1 MQTPTYK
8 ELLDAGCHFGHMKR
22 KWNPKMRQ
30 YIFTERKGIHVID
43 LNRTV
48 ECLEKAANALRQMAK
63 SGKRILF
70 VGTKKQA
77 RGIIEEAARK
87 VGMPF
92 VTDRWLGGM
101 MTNFA
106 TIRKSVRKMQTIER
120 MLNDGTLEN
129 ITKKE
134 RLVLSRKHEKLNRM
148 FGGIAQLNRLPNTLL
163 VVDVSHEHL
172 AIAEATRLGI
182 RTIGIVDTNSDPTVV
197 DFAIPANDDASKAI
211 SIIINYLTNAIQ
223 EGLEERKNMKD
234 ENKEDVKETA
244 DSE

>member
-8 ELLDAGCHFGHMKR
+8 DLLDAGCHFGHMKR
-22 KWNPKMRQ
+22 KWNPKMRP
-30 YIFTERKGIHVID
+30 YIFVERKGIHVID

-48 ECLEKAANALRQMAK
+48 ECLERAANALRSMAK
-63 SGKRILF
+63 SGKKILF

-77 RGIIEEAARK
+77 RNIVEDAARS

-106 TIRKSVRKMQTIER
+106 TIRKSVRKMQSIER

-148 FGGIAQLNRLPNTLL
+148 FGGIAQLNRLPNALL
-163 VVDVSHEHL
+163 VVDISHEHL

-182 RTIGIVDTNSDPTVV
+182 RTVGIVDTNSDPTIV
-197 DFAIPANDDASKAI
+197 DFAIPSNDDASKAI
-211 SIIINYLTNAIQ
+211 AIIVNYLTAAIQ
-223 EGLEERKNMKD
+223 EGLEERKNS
-234 ENKEDVKETA
+234 KEDTNEA
-244 DSE
+244 E

>member
-8 ELLDAGCHFGHMKR
+8 DLLDAGCHFGHMKR
-22 KWNPKMRQ
+22 KWNPKMRP
-30 YIFTERKGIHVID
+30 YIFVERKGIHVID

-48 ECLEKAANALRQMAK
+48 ECLERAANALRQMAK
-63 SGKRILF
+63 SGKKILF

-77 RGIIEEAARK
+77 RIIIEDAARS

-106 TIRKSVRKMQTIER
+106 TIRKSVRKMQNIER

-134 RLVLSRKHEKLNRM
+134 RLVLSRNHEKLNRM
-148 FGGIAQLNRLPNTLL
+148 FGGIAQLNKLPNTLL
-163 VVDVSHEHL
+163 VVDISHEHL

-182 RTIGIVDTNSDPTVV
+182 RTIGVVDTNSDPTIV
-197 DFAIPANDDASKAI
+197 DFAIPSNDDASKAI
-211 SIIINYLTNAIQ
+211 AIIVNYLADAIR
-223 EGLEERKNMKD
+223 EGLEERKNMK
-234 ENKEDVKETA
+234 EEATA
-244 DSE
+244 EAE

>member
-8 ELLDAGCHFGHMKR
+8 DLLDAGCHFGHMKR
-22 KWNPKMRQ
+22 KWNPKMRP
-30 YIFTERKGIHVID
+30 YIFVERKGIHVID

-48 ECLEKAANALRQMAK
+48 ECLERAANALRQMAK
-63 SGKRILF
+63 SGKKILF

-77 RGIIEEAARK
+77 RNIIEDAARS

-92 VTDRWLGGM
+92 VSDRWLGGM

-106 TIRKSVRKMQTIER
+106 TIRKSVRKMQNIER

-148 FGGIAQLNRLPNTLL
+148 FGGIAQLNKLPNTLL
-163 VVDVSHEHL
+163 VVDISHEHL

-197 DFAIPANDDASKAI
+197 DFAIPSNDDASKAI
-211 SIIINYLTNAIQ
+211 AIIINYLADAIR
-223 EGLEERKNMKD
+223 EGLEERKNMK
-234 ENKEDVKETA
+234 EEAPAEA
-244 DSE
+244 E

>member
-8 ELLDAGCHFGHMKR
+8 DLLDAGCHFGHMKR
-22 KWNPKMRQ
+22 KWNPKMRP
-30 YIFTERKGIHVID
+30 YIFVERKGIHVID

-48 ECLEKAANALRQMAK
+48 ECLERAASALRQMAK
-63 SGKRILF
+63 SGKKILF

-77 RGIIEEAARK
+77 RNIIEEAAK
-87 VGMPF
+87 SVGMPF
-92 VTDRWLGGM
+92 VSDRWLGGM

-106 TIRKSVRKMQTIER
+106 TIRKSVRKMQTIEK

-148 FGGIAQLNRLPNTLL
+148 FGGIAQLNKLPNTLL
-163 VVDVSHEHL
+163 VVDISHEHL
-172 AIAEATRLGI
+172 AVAEATRLGI

-197 DFAIPANDDASKAI
+197 DFAIPSNDDASKAI
-211 SIIINYLTNAIQ
+211 AIIVNYLAEAIR
-223 EGLEERKNMKD
+223 EGLEERKNMK
-234 ENKEDVKETA
+234 EEATTEA
-244 DSE
+244 E

>member
-8 ELLDAGCHFGHMKR
+8 DLLDAGCHFGHMKR
-22 KWNPKMRQ
+22 KWNPKMRP
-30 YIFTERKGIHVID
+30 YIFVERKGIHVID

-48 ECLEKAANALRQMAK
+48 ECLERAANALRQMAK
-63 SGKRILF
+63 SGKKILF

-77 RGIIEEAARK
+77 RIIIEDAARS

-106 TIRKSVRKMQTIER
+106 TIRKSVRKMQNIER

-148 FGGIAQLNRLPNTLL
+148 FGGIAQLNKLPNTLL
-163 VVDVSHEHL
+163 VVDISHEHL

-197 DFAIPANDDASKAI
+197 DFAIPSNDDASKAI
-211 SIIINYLTNAIQ
+211 AIIINYLADAIR
-223 EGLEERKNMKD
+223 EGLEERKNMK
-234 ENKEDVKETA
+234 EEATA
-244 DSE
+244 EAE

>member
-1 MQTPTYK
+1 
-8 ELLDAGCHFGHMKR
+8 MKR
-22 KWNPKMRQ
+22 KWNPKMRP
-30 YIFTERKGIHVID
+30 YIFVERKGIHVID

-48 ECLEKAANALRQMAK
+48 ECLERAANALRQMAK
-63 SGKRILF
+63 SGKKILF

-77 RGIIEEAARK
+77 RIIIEDAARS

-106 TIRKSVRKMQTIER
+106 TIRKSVRKMQNIER

-134 RLVLSRKHEKLNRM
+134 RLVLSRNHEKLNRM
-148 FGGIAQLNRLPNTLL
+148 FGGIAQLNKLPNTLL
-163 VVDVSHEHL
+163 VVDISHEHL

-182 RTIGIVDTNSDPTVV
+182 RTIGVVDTNSDPTIV
-197 DFAIPANDDASKAI
+197 DFAIPSNDDASKAI
-211 SIIINYLTNAIQ
+211 AIIVNYLADAIR
-223 EGLEERKNMKD
+223 EGLEERKNMK
-234 ENKEDVKETA
+234 EEAPAEA
-244 DSE
+244 E

>member
-8 ELLDAGCHFGHMKR
+8 DLLDAGCHFGHMKR
-22 KWNPKMRQ
+22 KWNPKMRP
-30 YIFTERKGIHVID
+30 YIFVERKGIHVID

-48 ECLEKAANALRQMAK
+48 ECLERAANALRQMAK
-63 SGKRILF
+63 SGKKILF

-77 RGIIEEAARK
+77 RIIIEDAARS

-106 TIRKSVRKMQTIER
+106 TIRKSVRKMQNIER

-148 FGGIAQLNRLPNTLL
+148 FGGIAQLNKLPNTLL
-163 VVDVSHEHL
+163 VVDISHEHL

-182 RTIGIVDTNSDPTVV
+182 RTIGVVDTNSDPTIV
-197 DFAIPANDDASKAI
+197 DFAIP
-211 SIIINYLTNAIQ
+211 
-223 EGLEERKNMKD
+223 
-234 ENKEDVKETA
+234 
-244 DSE
+244 

>member
-8 ELLDAGCHFGHMKR
+8 DLLDAGCHFGHMKR
-22 KWNPKMRQ
+22 KWNPKMRP
-30 YIFTERKGIHVID
+30 YIFVERKGIHVID

-48 ECLEKAANALRQMAK
+48 ECLERAANALRQMAK
-63 SGKRILF
+63 SGKKILF

-77 RGIIEEAARK
+77 RIIIEDAARS

-106 TIRKSVRKMQTIER
+106 TIRKSVRKMQNIER

-148 FGGIAQLNRLPNTLL
+148 FGGIAQLNKLPNTLL
-163 VVDVSHEHL
+163 VVDISHEHL

-182 RTIGIVDTNSDPTVV
+182 RTIGVVDTNSDPTIV
-197 DFAIPANDDASKAI
+197 DFAIPSNDDASKAI
-211 SIIINYLTNAIQ
+211 AIIVNYLADAIR
-223 EGLEERKNMKD
+223 EGLEERKNMK
-234 ENKEDVKETA
+234 EEATA
-244 DSE
+244 EAE

>member
-8 ELLDAGCHFGHMKR
+8 DLLDAGCHFGHMKR
-22 KWNPKMRQ
+22 KWNPKMRP
-30 YIFTERKGIHVID
+30 YIFVERKGIHVID

-48 ECLEKAANALRQMAK
+48 ECLERAANALRQMAK
-63 SGKRILF
+63 SGKKILF

-77 RGIIEEAARK
+77 RNIIEDAARS

-92 VTDRWLGGM
+92 VSDRWLGGM

-106 TIRKSVRKMQTIER
+106 TIRKSVRKMQNIER

-148 FGGIAQLNRLPNTLL
+148 FGGIAQLNKLPNTLL
-163 VVDVSHEHL
+163 VVDISHEHL

-197 DFAIPANDDASKAI
+197 DFAIPSNDDASKAI
-211 SIIINYLTNAIQ
+211 AIIINYLADAIR
-223 EGLEERKNMKD
+223 EGLEERKNMK
-234 ENKEDVKETA
+234 EEATA
-244 DSE
+244 EAE

>member
-8 ELLDAGCHFGHMKR
+8 DLLDAGCHFGHMKR
-22 KWNPKMRQ
+22 KWNPKMRP
-30 YIFTERKGIHVID
+30 YIFVERKGIHVID

-48 ECLEKAANALRQMAK
+48 ECLERAANALRQMAK
-63 SGKRILF
+63 SGKKILF

-77 RGIIEEAARK
+77 RNIIEDAARS

-92 VTDRWLGGM
+92 VSDRWLGGM

-106 TIRKSVRKMQTIER
+106 TIRKSVRKMQNIER

-134 RLVLSRKHEKLNRM
+134 RLVLTRKHEKLNRM
-148 FGGIAQLNRLPNTLL
+148 FGGISQLNKLPNTLL
-163 VVDVSHEHL
+163 VVDISHEHL

-182 RTIGIVDTNSDPTVV
+182 RTIGVVDTNSDPTIV
-197 DFAIPANDDASKAI
+197 DFAIPSNDDASKAI
-211 SIIINYLTNAIQ
+211 AIIINYLTEAIR
-223 EGLEERKNMKD
+223 EGLEERKNMK
-234 ENKEDVKETA
+234 EEAPAEA
-244 DSE
+244 E

>member
-30 YIFTERKGIHVID
+30 YIFMERKGIHVID

-48 ECLEKAANALRQMAK
+48 ECLERAGNALRQMAK
-63 SGKRILF
+63 SGKKILF

-77 RGIIEEAARK
+77 RGIIENAANS

-92 VTDRWLGGM
+92 VSDRWLGGM
-101 MTNFA
+101 MTNFS

-120 MLNDGTLEN
+120 MLADGTLEN

-134 RLVLSRKHEKLNRM
+134 RLVLSRKHEKLHRM
-148 FGGIAQLNRLPNTLL
+148 FGGIAQLNRLPNALL

-182 RTIGIVDTNSDPTVV
+182 RTIGVVDTNSDPTIV
-197 DFAIPANDDASKAI
+197 DFAVPSNDDASKAI
-211 SIIINYLTNAIQ
+211 AIIIDYLTAAVKQ
-223 EGLEERKNMKD
+223 GLEDRKND
-234 ENKEDVKETA
+234 KEDNK
-244 DSE
+244 DSSEAE

>member
-8 ELLDAGCHFGHMKR
+8 DLLDAGCHFGHMKR
-22 KWNPKMRQ
+22 KWNPKMRP
-30 YIFTERKGIHVID
+30 YIFVERKGIHVID

-48 ECLEKAANALRQMAK
+48 ECLERAANALRQMAK
-63 SGKRILF
+63 SGKKILF

-77 RGIIEEAARK
+77 RIIIEDAARS

-106 TIRKSVRKMQTIER
+106 TIRKSVRKMQNIER

-148 FGGIAQLNRLPNTLL
+148 FGGIAQLNKLPNTLL
-163 VVDVSHEHL
+163 VVDISHEHL

-182 RTIGIVDTNSDPTVV
+182 RTIGVVDTNSDPTIV
-197 DFAIPANDDASKAI
+197 DFAIPSNDDASKAI
-211 SIIINYLTNAIQ
+211 AIIVNYLADAIR
-223 EGLEERKNMKD
+223 EGLEERKNMK
-234 ENKEDVKETA
+234 EEATTEA
-244 DSE
+244 E

>member
-8 ELLDAGCHFGHMKR
+8 DLLDAGCHFGHMKR
-22 KWNPKMRQ
+22 KWNPKMRP
-30 YIFTERKGIHVID
+30 YIFVERKGIHVID

-48 ECLEKAANALRQMAK
+48 ECLERAANALRQMAK
-63 SGKRILF
+63 SGKKILF

-77 RGIIEEAARK
+77 RIIIEDAARS

-106 TIRKSVRKMQTIER
+106 TIRKSVRKMQNIER
-120 MLNDGTLEN
+120 TLNDGTLEN

-134 RLVLSRKHEKLNRM
+134 RLVLSRNHEKLNRM
-148 FGGIAQLNRLPNTLL
+148 FGGIAQLNKLPNTLL
-163 VVDVSHEHL
+163 VVDISHEHL

-182 RTIGIVDTNSDPTVV
+182 RTIGVVDTNSDPTIV
-197 DFAIPANDDASKAI
+197 DFAIPSNDDASKAI
-211 SIIINYLTNAIQ
+211 AIIVNYLADAIR
-223 EGLEERKNMKD
+223 EGLEERKNMK
-234 ENKEDVKETA
+234 EEAPAEA
-244 DSE
+244 E

>member
-8 ELLDAGCHFGHMKR
+8 DLLDAGCHFGHMKR
-22 KWNPKMRQ
+22 KWNPKMRP
-30 YIFTERKGIHVID
+30 YIFVERKGIHVID

-48 ECLEKAANALRQMAK
+48 ECLERAANALRQMAK
-63 SGKRILF
+63 SGKKILF

-77 RGIIEEAARK
+77 RIIIEEAARS

-92 VTDRWLGGM
+92 VSDRWLGGM

-106 TIRKSVRKMQTIER
+106 TIRKSVRKMQNIER

-148 FGGIAQLNRLPNTLL
+148 FGGISQLNKLPNTLL
-163 VVDVSHEHL
+163 VVDISHEHL

-182 RTIGIVDTNSDPTVV
+182 RTIGVVDTNSDPTIV
-197 DFAIPANDDASKAI
+197 DFAIPSNDDASKAI
-211 SIIINYLTNAIQ
+211 AIIINYLAEAIR
-223 EGLEERKNMKD
+223 EGLEERKNMK
-234 ENKEDVKETA
+234 EEAPAEA
-244 DSE
+244 E

>member
-8 ELLDAGCHFGHMKR
+8 DLLDAGCHFGHMKR
-22 KWNPKMRQ
+22 KWNPKMRP
-30 YIFTERKGIHVID
+30 YIFVERKGIHVID

-48 ECLEKAANALRQMAK
+48 ECLERAANALRQMAK
-63 SGKRILF
+63 SGKKILF

-77 RGIIEEAARK
+77 RIIIEDAARS

-106 TIRKSVRKMQTIER
+106 TIRKSVRKMQNIER

-148 FGGIAQLNRLPNTLL
+148 FGGIAQLNKLPNTLL
-163 VVDVSHEHL
+163 VVDISHEHL

-182 RTIGIVDTNSDPTVV
+182 RTIGVVDTNSDPTIV
-197 DFAIPANDDASKAI
+197 DFAIPSNDDASKAI
-211 SIIINYLTNAIQ
+211 AIIVNYLADAIR
-223 EGLEERKNMKD
+223 EGLEERKNMK
-234 ENKEDVKETA
+234 EEAPAEVE
-244 DSE
+244 

>member
-8 ELLDAGCHFGHMKR
+8 DLLDAGCHFGHMKR
-22 KWNPKMRQ
+22 KWNPKMRP
-30 YIFTERKGIHVID
+30 YIFVERKGIHVID

-48 ECLEKAANALRQMAK
+48 ECLERAANALRQMAK
-63 SGKRILF
+63 SGKKILF

-77 RGIIEEAARK
+77 RIIIEDAARS

-106 TIRKSVRKMQTIER
+106 TIRKSVRKMQNIER

-148 FGGIAQLNRLPNTLL
+148 FGGIAQLNKLPNTLL
-163 VVDVSHEHL
+163 VVDISHEHL

-182 RTIGIVDTNSDPTVV
+182 RTIGVVDTNSDPTIV
-197 DFAIPANDDASKAI
+197 DFAIPSNDDASKAI
-211 SIIINYLTNAIQ
+211 AIIVNYLAEAIR
-223 EGLEERKNMKD
+223 EGLEERKNMK
-234 ENKEDVKETA
+234 EEAPAEA
-244 DSE
+244 E

>member
-8 ELLDAGCHFGHMKR
+8 DLLDAGCHFGHMKR
-22 KWNPKMRQ
+22 KWNPKMRP
-30 YIFTERKGIHVID
+30 YIFVERKGIHVID

-48 ECLEKAANALRQMAK
+48 ECLERAANALRQMAK
-63 SGKRILF
+63 SGKKILF

-77 RGIIEEAARK
+77 RIIIEDAARS

-106 TIRKSVRKMQTIER
+106 TIRKSVRKMQNIER

-134 RLVLSRKHEKLNRM
+134 RLVLSRNHEKLNRM
-148 FGGIAQLNRLPNTLL
+148 FGGIAQLNKLPNTLL
-163 VVDVSHEHL
+163 VVDISHEHL

-182 RTIGIVDTNSDPTVV
+182 RTIGVVDTNSDPTIV
-197 DFAIPANDDASKAI
+197 DFAIPSNDDASKAI
-211 SIIINYLTNAIQ
+211 AIIVNYLADAIR
-223 EGLEERKNMKD
+223 EGLEERKNMK
-234 ENKEDVKETA
+234 EEAQAEA
-244 DSE
+244 E

>member
-8 ELLDAGCHFGHMKR
+8 DLLDAGCHFGHMKR
-22 KWNPKMRQ
+22 KWNPKMRP
-30 YIFTERKGIHVID
+30 YIFVERKGIHVID

-48 ECLEKAANALRQMAK
+48 ECLERAANALRQMAK
-63 SGKRILF
+63 SGKKILF

-77 RGIIEEAARK
+77 RIIIEDAARS

-92 VTDRWLGGM
+92 VSDRWLGGM

-106 TIRKSVRKMQTIER
+106 TIRKSVRKMQNIER

-148 FGGIAQLNRLPNTLL
+148 FGGIAQLNKLPNTLL
-163 VVDVSHEHL
+163 VVDISHEHL

-197 DFAIPANDDASKAI
+197 DFAIPSNDDASKAI
-211 SIIINYLTNAIQ
+211 AIIINYLADAIR
-223 EGLEERKNMKD
+223 EGLEERKNMK
-234 ENKEDVKETA
+234 EEATA
-244 DSE
+244 EAE